1 MSLLK
6 AIVVLVCLRLA
17 DCSAPTVYYLDD
29 ECNKTIS
36 MTKDVRFQLTLY
48 PNVHLRYNW
57 LCTSTVKTD
66 VAADC
71 LLVGVR
77 NLNTASTSNCIQN
90 SLTIMDT
97 NKETALNGIHG
108 ECGSTVSNRSY
119 TTRGDAV
126 TLKFRTDDTTQF
138 GQFDILVTSF
148 NMAINH
154 TCSSSRYLCN
164 NNRCINKFLTCNG
177 FDDCGDDSDEIDGCS
192 DIISGAA
199 IAGIVVGVL
208 VFITVCVS
216 LAIIGRSKSTNY
228 RRLDEIRPIN
238 ITNRGYSGD
247 IQYRKQPSY
256 RK

>member
-6 AIVVLVCLRLA
+6 VTVVLLCLRL
-17 DCSAPTVYYLDD
+17 DDSSAPTVYYLDD
-29 ECNKTIS
+29 ECNKTTR
-36 MTKDVRFQLTLY
+36 MTKDVRFQLTLH

-66 VAADC
+66 VAGDL

-77 NLNTASTSNCIQN
+77 SLNTVSTSSCTQN

-97 NKETALNGIHG
+97 DKETALNGMHG
-108 ECGSTVSNRSY
+108 ECGSTMSNRSY
-119 TTRGDAV
+119 TTQGDAV
-126 TLKFRTDDTTQF
+126 TLKFRTDDTTQI

-154 TCSSSRYLCN
+154 TCLSSRYLCN

-192 DIISGAA
+192 DTISGAA
-199 IAGIVVGVL
+199 ITGIVVGVL
-208 VFITVCVS
+208 LFFAVCVS

-228 RRLDEIRPIN
+228 RRLDELRPIKF
-238 ITNRGYSGD
+238 TNRGYLGD